1 MRNWMGHKIEGEMAG
16 IKGHLR
22 LNMEV
27 QWQLPNIYECNPN
40 DGEYRVQ
47 TDHLLS
53 GKEASSREIGLHYFE
68 LLDKGIT

>member
-1 MRNWMGHKIEGEMAG
+1 MGHRIEGEMAG

-27 QWQLPNIYECNPN
+27 QWQLPKVYECNSN

-47 TDHLLS
+47 TDHFLS
-53 GKEASSREIGLHYFE
+53 GKEASSREIGLHPFE
-68 LLDKGIT
+68 LLDKGIP